1 MSLPPERMLLLAIW
15 LIVLPATT
23 ASSAGDDRTPERAGD
38 AFSAGLACYEQ
49 LDFSCAVDLLTAAA
63 WQAEP
68 AERRRW
74 GRIHRLLAE
83 SHLALGQR
91 DEAVAVFV
99 RLLRGRRDFAIDEPG
114 VSPKILA
121 ALDQARRRLARE
133 TTADRAP
140 AAAAEP
146 ERSLSLDLAG
156 SAQFLVGRDADR
168 LHTGGGLELA
178 LLYRY
183 TSHWLLGGG
192 ARWAV
197 HSLAGADRRL
207 HLGAGWAGAGPC
219 WSLGPLELAGVVGLG
234 VGHFGVPQRDSRTA
248 LLLVGRL
255 GASWRV
261 HPRLALGLF
270 FAPSGWICPD
280 GPDNSLTFAVGLNT
294 AVRL

>member
-1 MSLPPERMLLLAIW
+1 MRPPPNRMLLLALG
-15 LIVLPATT
+15 LIALPLGRV
-23 ASSAGDDRTPERAGD
+23 AGADRPPAPAAD
-38 AFSAGLACYEQ
+38 AYRAGLACYQQ

-63 WQAEP
+63 WQADP
-68 AERRRW
+68 ADRRRW
-74 GRIHRLLAE
+74 CRIHRLLAE

-91 DEAVAVFV
+91 DEAVAAFV
-99 RLLRGRRDFAIDEPG
+99 RLLGSRPDYAIDEPG

-121 ALDQARRRLARE
+121 ALEQARRQLDRE
-133 TTADRAP
+133 STSGRASASGAGQTEHP
-140 AAAAEP
+140 
-146 ERSLSLDLAG
+146 LQLDLAG

-192 ARWAV
+192 ARWSV
-197 HSLAGADRRL
+197 HSLAGADRQL

-219 WSLGPLELAGVVGLG
+219 WSFGPLELTGVVGLG

-280 GPDNSLTFAVGLNT
+280 GLDSSLTFAVGLST
-294 AVRL
+294 AVRF

>member
-1 MSLPPERMLLLAIW
+1 MLLLALG
-15 LIVLPATT
+15 LIALPLDPAAGADRSPLPA
-23 ASSAGDDRTPERAGD
+23 ADAFRAGV
-38 AFSAGLACYEQ
+38 ACYQQ

-68 AERRRW
+68 ADQRRW

-99 RLLRGRRDFAIDEPG
+99 RLLRGRPDYAIDEPG

-121 ALDQARRRLARE
+121 ALEQARRQLARE
-133 TTADRAP
+133 SIASRTTAPGAAGPDRP
-140 AAAAEP
+140 
-146 ERSLSLDLAG
+146 LLLDLTG

-183 TSHWLLGGG
+183 TTHWLLGGG
-192 ARWAV
+192 ARWAM

-219 WSLGPLELAGVVGLG
+219 WSLGPLELAGVAGLG
-234 VGHFGVPQRDSRTA
+234 VGHFGVPQQDSRTA
-248 LLLVGRL
+248 LLLVARL
-255 GASWRV
+255 SAHWQV
-261 HPRLALGLF
+261 HPRLALGLA

-280 GPDNSLTFAVGLNT
+280 GPDSSLTFAVGLST